1 MSSTVRILVL
11 GLGLA
16 TLATGCVTQGT
27 HDLVLGERDDARAE
41 RDSLRLQLEEAT
53 ASNASLRDELATT
66 KVEVEAQK
74 GGYDDLI
81 RELQS
86 EVEAGQI
93 QVQQLRDGIRL
104 NVSDELLFPSGS
116 ARLNA
121 AGRTLLEKV
130 AGQIDDQSLVTV
142 EGHTD
147 DIKISGALK
156 NRYPTNWE
164 LAAARASSV
173 VRLLADNGVDPSRL
187 RATSR
192 GPYAPLESNET
203 AEGRAKNRRT
213 EIYLRPV
220 GE

>member
-1 MSSTVRILVL
+1 MARRTVVILLAVL
-11 GLGLA
+11 TAALSV
-16 TLATGCVTQGT
+16 GCVTQGT
-27 HDLVLGERDDARAE
+27 HDLVLGERDDARAS
-41 RDSLRLQLEEAT
+41 RDTLRVQLEEAQ
-53 ASNASLRDELATT
+53 AANQGLRDELAAT
-66 KVEVEAQK
+66 KVEAETQK

-81 RELQS
+81 RELQG

-93 QVQQLRDGIRL
+93 QVQQLRDGVQL

-121 AGRTLLEKV
+121 AGKTLLEKV
-130 AGQIDDQSLVTV
+130 ASQIDDKSLVTV

-147 DIKISGALK
+147 NIKISGALK

-173 VRLLADNGVDPSRL
+173 VRLLADNGVDPARL

-192 GPYAPLESNET
+192 GPYAPLESNDT
-203 AEGRAKNRRT
+203 PEGRAKNRRT
-213 EIYLRPV
+213 EIYLRPMNP
-220 GE
+220 